1 MSASDDAM
9 FREAAKTKLK
19 RVPGMALLLVVALA
33 LTACLGPK
41 PVVRDY
47 TVQTPPPGSG
57 QPYQVDVTLANDGP
71 GGGQV
76 LVEVDL
82 ANKQSGVIIAQQT
95 QEVDLQKDK
104 TVQVV
109 LTLDIPQSAQELSP
123 DDIQVQVDAH
133 YPIE

>member
-1 MSASDDAM
+1 M
-9 FREAAKTKLK
+9 FRHAAKTKLK
-19 RVPGMALLLVVALA
+19 RVPGMLLLMAVALV

-47 TVQTPPPGSG
+47 SVQTPAQGSG
-57 QPYQVDVTLANDGP
+57 QPYQVDVTVGNDGP

-82 ANKQSGVIIAQQT
+82 TNKQNGVIIAQQR

-109 LTLDIPQSAQELSP
+109 LTLDLPQSAQDLSP
-123 DDIQVQVDAH
+123 DDIRVQVDAH